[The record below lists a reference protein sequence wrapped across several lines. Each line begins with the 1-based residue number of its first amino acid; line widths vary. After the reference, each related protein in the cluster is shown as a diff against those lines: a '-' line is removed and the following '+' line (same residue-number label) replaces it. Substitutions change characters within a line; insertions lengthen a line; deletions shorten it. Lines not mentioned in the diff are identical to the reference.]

1 MCVAISSE
9 YGIIGGGRK
18 SVAKISPKLNQNKCR
33 PRQDADID
41 GALFESI
48 GIATVIVGEDT
59 KVFLANREFEKIS
72 GYSKKELE
80 GKKKWTDFLAN
91 GDPEKM
97 KEYQDFIENQAK
109 RTPKH
114 HEFKFFDRK
123 GRTKDVIATKNL
135 IDGTNKTVVS
145 FINITEM
152 IEGGEKTRLSE
163 EKYRSLIESTDD
175 SIYMIDRD
183 CRYQFVNGRV
193 LKRLKVTEKK
203 IIGKRYGDFHDTND
217 TREFENYVS
226 KIFKT
231 GISSQYEYKS
241 RKEERYTL
249 RTLSPIVEP
258 NTRKVKYVAIISKD
272 ITDLKKTEEKLKYL
286 SLHDP
291 LTGLYNR
298 AYFEEEMRRCDN
310 SRFELVGLI
319 VCDIDGLKLIN
330 DTLGHNRGDQLLIT
344 ASKVIRKSFREG
356 DVVARV
362 GGDEFAILLPNSP
375 RSKVENIC
383 QRIKN
388 AVVAYSRKNAL
399 LPLSIA
405 TGFAIR
411 NNPNQSMA
419 ELYREAD
426 NNMYKEKLYSSQ
438 NARNII
444 VKNLINAVEVN
455 GVLDKR
461 SSERFSKLAVILA
474 RAAGITKRRI
484 KELVLL
490 AQFHDIGNIS
500 VHEKILHKPG
510 RLTSEEFVEIQ
521 KHSDVGQR
529 IAQSAP
535 DLAHI
540 SDYILKHHEWWNGN
554 GYPLGLKGNEIPL
567 ESRVIAIVDAYES
580 MTTGRP
586 HRPAISKNEAL
597 AELKKCAGT
606 QFDPSL
612 VKKFIEAI
620 GE

>member
-1 MCVAISSE
+1 
-9 YGIIGGGRK
+9 
-18 SVAKISPKLNQNKCR
+18 VAKVSPKLNQRN
-33 PRQDADID
+33 PGPQQDPNISN
-41 GALFESI
+41 GLFKSI
-48 GIATVIVGEDT
+48 GIATVIVGEDANIL
-59 KVFLANREFEKIS
+59 LANREFEKIS
-72 GYSKKELE
+72 GYSRKELE

-91 GDPEKM
+91 SDPAKA
-97 KEYQDFIENQAK
+97 KEYQDFVENQGK
-109 RTPKH
+109 RTPTN
-114 HEFKFFDRK
+114 HECKFFDRK
-123 GRTKDVIATKNL
+123 GRTKDVIAIKNV
-135 IDGTNKTVVS
+135 IARTDKTVIS
-145 FINITEM
+145 FINITAM
-152 IEGGEKTRLSE
+152 IEGEERTKLSE

-175 SIYMIDRD
+175 SIYMVDRD
-183 CRYQFVNGRV
+183 CRYKFVNGRV

-203 IIGKRYGDFHDTND
+203 IIGKRYSDFHDTND

-231 GISSQYEYKS
+231 GTSYQYEYKS

-249 RTLSPIVEP
+249 RTLSPIMEP
-258 NTRKVKYVAIISKD
+258 NTSIVKYVAIISKN
-272 ITDLKKTEEKLKYL
+272 ISDLKKTEGKLKYL

-298 AYFEEEMRRCDN
+298 AYFEEEMHRLDN

-330 DTLGHNRGDQLLIT
+330 DTLGHNKGDQLLIT

-375 RSKVENIC
+375 RPKVEDIC
-383 QRIKN
+383 QRIKH
-388 AVVAYSRKNAL
+388 AVVVYSKRNRL

-438 NARNII
+438 NARNVI
-444 VKNLINAVEVN
+444 VKNLINAVEVK
-455 GVLDKR
+455 GAPDKQ
-461 SSERFSKLAVILA
+461 SFERFEKFVVMLA
-474 RAAGITKRRI
+474 RAAGVTKKRI
-484 KELVLL
+484 NDLVLL

-500 VHEKILHKPG
+500 VHNNLLHKTG

-521 KHSDVGQR
+521 KHSDVGHR

-554 GYPLGLKGNEIPL
+554 GYPLGLKGTEIPL
-567 ESRVIAIVDAYES
+567 ESRIIAIVDAYES
-580 MTTGRP
+580 MTGGRP

-606 QFDPSL
+606 QFDPTL

>member
-1 MCVAISSE
+1 VV
-9 YGIIGGGRK
+9 K
-18 SVAKISPKLNQNKCR
+18 VSPKPHQEKR
-33 PRQDADID
+33 RVRQDANID
-41 GALFESI
+41 GALFKSI
-48 GIATVIVGEDT
+48 GIATIIIDENA
-59 KVFLANREFEKIS
+59 KIILANREFEKIS

-80 GKKKWTDFLAN
+80 NRKNWVDFLAN
-91 GDPEKM
+91 SDSAKI
-97 KEYQDFIENQAK
+97 KEYEDFIENQEKKSPAK
-109 RTPKH
+109 
-114 HEFKFFDRK
+114 HELKFFDRK

-135 IDGTNKTVVS
+135 IAGTEKTVIS

-152 IEGGEKTRLSE
+152 IAGGERTKLSE

-175 SIYMIDRD
+175 SIYMIDKD
-183 CRYQFVNGRV
+183 CRYIFVNGRV
-193 LKRLKVTEKK
+193 PGRLKVSEKK
-203 IIGKRYGDFHDTND
+203 IIGKRYSDFHDTND

-231 GISSQYEYKS
+231 GISCQYEYKS
-241 RKEERYTL
+241 RKVDRYTL
-249 RTLSPIVEP
+249 RTLSPIMEP
-258 NTRKVKYVAIISKD
+258 NARDVRYVAIISKD

-298 AYFEEEMRRCDN
+298 AYFEEEMHRFDN
-310 SRFELVGLI
+310 SRYELVGLI

-330 DTLGHNRGDQLLIT
+330 DTLGHNKGDQLLIT

-383 QRIKN
+383 QRIKS
-388 AVVAYSRKNAL
+388 AVAVYSRKNKL

-411 NNPNQSMA
+411 NDPNQSMA

-438 NARNII
+438 NARNVI
-444 VKNLINAVEVN
+444 VKNLINAVEVK
-455 GVLDKR
+455 GVLDKQ
-461 SSERFSKLAVILA
+461 SFERFQQCVMVLG
-474 RAAGITKRRI
+474 RAAGITKKRI
-484 KELVLL
+484 KDLVLL

-500 VHEKILHKPG
+500 VHNNILHKPG

-521 KHSDVGQR
+521 KHSDVGHR
-529 IAQSAP
+529 ITQSAP

-567 ESRVIAIVDAYES
+567 ESRIIAIVDAYES
-580 MTTGRP
+580 MTSGRP

-597 AELKKCAGT
+597 AELNKCAGT

-612 VKKFIEAI
+612 IKKFIEAI
-620 GE
+620 GEQ

>member
-1 MCVAISSE
+1 VVKA
-9 YGIIGGGRK
+9 
-18 SVAKISPKLNQNKCR
+18 SPNIKQKKR
-33 PRQDADID
+33 EVRQDADIS
-41 GALFESI
+41 GALFKTI
-48 GIATVIVGEDT
+48 GIAAIIVDEDA
-59 KVFLANREFEKIS
+59 KIILANREFEKIT
-72 GYSKKELE
+72 GYSRKELE
-80 GKKKWTDFLAN
+80 NKKKWIDFLAN
-91 GDPEKM
+91 SDPLKI
-97 KEYQDFIENQAK
+97 KEYEDFIGNQVK
-109 RTPKH
+109 RSPTK
-114 HEFKFFDRK
+114 HEFKLFDRK

-135 IDGTNKTVVS
+135 IAGTNKTVIS

-152 IEGGEKTRLSE
+152 IAGGERTRISE

-175 SIYMIDRD
+175 SIYMIDRE
-183 CRYQFVNGRV
+183 CRYIFVNGRV
-193 LKRLKVTEKK
+193 LGRLKVSEKK
-203 IIGKRYGDFHDTND
+203 IIGKRYSDFHDTND

-231 GISSQYEYKS
+231 GISCQYEYKS

-249 RTLSPIVEP
+249 RTLSPIMVP
-258 NTRKVKYVAIISKD
+258 NTRNVKYVAIISKD
-272 ITDLKKTEEKLKYL
+272 ITDLKKTEGKLKYL

-298 AYFEEEMRRCDN
+298 AYFEEEMHRFDN
-310 SRFELVGLI
+310 SRYELVGLI

-330 DTLGHNRGDQLLIT
+330 DTLGHNKGDQLLIT

-383 QRIKN
+383 QRIKS
-388 AVVAYSRKNAL
+388 AVSVYSRKNKL

-411 NNPNQSMA
+411 NDPNQSMA

-444 VKNLINAVEVN
+444 VKNLINAVEAK
-455 GVLDKR
+455 GVLDKQ
-461 SSERFSKLAVILA
+461 SFERFQQLVMILA
-474 RAAGITKRRI
+474 RAAGITKKRI
-484 KELVLL
+484 KDLVLL

-500 VHEKILHKPG
+500 VHNNILHKAG
-510 RLTSEEFVEIQ
+510 RLTSQEFVEIQ
-521 KHSDVGQR
+521 KHSDVGHR

-580 MTTGRP
+580 MTGGRP

-612 VKKFIEAI
+612 VKKFIEAV

>member
-1 MCVAISSE
+1 M
-9 YGIIGGGRK
+9 RK
-18 SVAKISPKLNQNKCR
+18 VSPKLNQKKHGAL
-33 PRQDADID
+33 QDTDIG
-41 GALFESI
+41 GALFKSI

-59 KVFLANREFEKIS
+59 KILIANREFEKIS
-72 GYSKKELE
+72 GYSRKELE
-80 GKKKWTDFLAN
+80 GKKKWIDFLAN
-91 GDPEKM
+91 GDPAKV
-97 KEYQDFIENQAK
+97 KEYQDFIGQQEK
-109 RTPKH
+109 RIPKN
-114 HEFKFFDRK
+114 HELKFFDRK
-123 GRTKDVIATKNL
+123 GRSKDVIATKNL
-135 IDGTNKTVVS
+135 LAGTEKTVIS

-152 IEGGEKTRLSE
+152 IEGGERTKISE

-175 SIYMIDRD
+175 SIYMIDKD

-193 LKRLKVTEKK
+193 LTRLKVTEKK
-203 IIGKRYGDFHDTND
+203 IIGKRYSDFHDTND

-226 KIFKT
+226 KIFKS
-231 GISSQYEYKS
+231 GISYQYEYKS
-241 RKEERYTL
+241 RKDDRYTL
-249 RTLSPIVEP
+249 RTLSPIMGP
-258 NTRKVKYVAIISKD
+258 DMRKVKHVAIISKD

-298 AYFEEEMRRCDN
+298 AYFEEEMHRIDS
-310 SRFELVGLI
+310 SRYELVGII

-330 DTLGHNRGDQLLIT
+330 DTLGHNKGDQLLIT

-375 RSKVENIC
+375 RAKVENIC
-383 QRIKN
+383 QRIKH
-388 AVVAYSRKNAL
+388 AVVTYNRKNAL

-438 NARNII
+438 NARNVI
-444 VKNLINAVEVN
+444 VKNLINTVEVKGALN
-455 GVLDKR
+455 KESFENFQKHVL
-461 SSERFSKLAVILA
+461 ILA
-474 RAAGITKRRI
+474 RAAGVTKKRI
-484 KELVLL
+484 KDLVLL

-500 VHEKILHKPG
+500 VHKNILHKPG

-521 KHSDVGQR
+521 KHSDVGHR

-567 ESRVIAIVDAYES
+567 ESRIVAIVDAFTS
-580 MTTGRP
+580 MTGGRP

-612 VKKFIEAI
+612 VKKFIEAVL
-620 GE
+620 E